1 MATAHYKND
10 GGRMPY
16 TPGSAVAAGAVVVI
30 GDTVGIATQAI
41 AANELG
47 TLATQ
52 GLFQLPKASGSTTA
66 IAAGTKV
73 YWDATNSVITTASS
87 GNKCIGYTYLAS
99 VDGDTT
105 QYVELAR
112 A

>member
-1 MATAHYKND
+1 MATAYYMND

-16 TPGSAVAAGAVVVI
+16 TPSSAVAAGDVVVI
-30 GDTVGIATQAI
+30 GDTVGVATQAI

-47 TLATQ
+47 TLATR
-52 GLFQLPKASGSTTA
+52 GLFKLPKASGSTTA

-73 YWDATNSVITTASS
+73 YWAAGSSVITTTAS
-87 GNKCIGYTYLAS
+87 GNKCIGYTHLAS